1 MAGEQIKSTAITNL
15 DAAPPVRATA
25 GGPGGQYSPVMVDA
39 RVAVATA
46 MDNTSTYKFFRIPS
60 TALVK
65 KLEIWVDV
73 ANTTLAFDVG
83 VVYSDQPLDE
93 VGISS
98 GKTGT
103 PMTDNDLF
111 AAAYDAHA
119 IVTPTE
125 ITFQSAEF
133 TGADSDKPI
142 WSVTDSTLTTDPGG
156 FFDITAFSTS
166 TSSGAAVVN
175 MRLTYAMPYTT

>member
-25 GGPGGQYSPVMVDA
+25 GGPGGWYAPICADA
-39 RVAVATA
+39 RCAFATA
-46 MDNTSTYKFFRIPS
+46 MDNTSTYKFVRLPS
-60 TALVK
+60 EARVK
-65 KLEIWVDV
+65 KVEIWLDAAV
-73 ANTTLAFDVG
+73 TTIALDVG
-83 VVYSDQPLDE
+83 VTYSDNPLDM
-93 VGISS
+93 VGIGN

-142 WSVTDSTLTTDPGG
+142 WSVADSTLTNDPGG
-156 FFDITAFSTS
+156 FFDITAWETS
-166 TSSGAAVVN
+166 TSSGTSVIN
-175 MRLTYAMPYTT
+175 MRVTYSLPYAD